1 MSEYKKDKPTTN
13 MAAANMAALLKK
25 KNEQPVK
32 GFEDIEECLDGVDI
46 EALIDEEES
55 EQGDDAVDSFF
66 DSAMQ
71 EIGKDSNDFCNEM
84 SDDLSEECDEESDDL
99 YSDMMSDVS
108 DEFEEDDSDELFD
121 DVTFD
126 CSNSQDVYN
135 HMENC
140 VNNIIGIMNGMVSFE
155 RANDTFITRDSAN
168 KVCDHLSE
176 AVERLR
182 ASLCK
187 NVSDGF
193 KW

>member
-1 MSEYKKDKPTTN
+1 MSDTKKDK
-13 MAAANMAALLKK
+13 
-25 KNEQPVK
+25 PVK

-55 EQGDDAVDSFF
+55 EQGNDAVDSFF

-84 SDDLSEECDEESDDL
+84 PDDLSEECDEESDDL

-108 DEFEEDDSDELFD
+108 DDFEEDDSDELFD

-155 RANDTFITRDSAN
+155 RAKDTFITRDSAN
-168 KVCDHLSE
+168 RVCDHLSE

-187 NVSDGF
+187 NVSDEF

>member
-1 MSEYKKDKPTTN
+1 MSEYKKDK
-13 MAAANMAALLKK
+13 
-25 KNEQPVK
+25 QPVK

-55 EQGDDAVDSFF
+55 EQGDDTVDSFF

-84 SDDLSEECDEESDDL
+84 LDDLSDECDDEESDDL

-108 DEFEEDDSDELFD
+108 DDFEEDDSDELFD

-126 CSNSQDVYN
+126 CSNHQEVYN
-135 HMENC
+135 HMEDC
-140 VNNIIGIMNGMVSFE
+140 VNNIIGIMNGMVDFE

-168 KVCDHLSE
+168 RVCDHLSE

-187 NVSDGF
+187 NVSDEF